1 MAKDTNAKKTR
12 RRPPKYEGERVQLHI
27 VVPVKIRSY
36 LEAAAYRKSTPRHT
50 VSLTEYF
57 CELVYQ
63 DMLKH
68 QNMEIPKIIKP
79 NI

>member
-1 MAKDTNAKKTR
+1 MEKDTNAKKTR
-12 RRPPKYEGERVQLHI
+12 GRPPTYEGELVDLHF

-36 LEAAAYRKSTPRHT
+36 LVTAAYRKSTPHHT

-57 CELVYQ
+57 CELVHQ

-68 QNMEIPKIIKP
+68 QDVEISKTIKT
-79 NI
+79 

>member
-12 RRPPKYEGERVQLHI
+12 GRPPKHEGELVQLHF

-36 LEAAAYRKSTPRHT
+36 LEAAAYRKSTPRYM

-68 QNMEIPKIIKP
+68 QDMENSKL
-79 NI
+79 